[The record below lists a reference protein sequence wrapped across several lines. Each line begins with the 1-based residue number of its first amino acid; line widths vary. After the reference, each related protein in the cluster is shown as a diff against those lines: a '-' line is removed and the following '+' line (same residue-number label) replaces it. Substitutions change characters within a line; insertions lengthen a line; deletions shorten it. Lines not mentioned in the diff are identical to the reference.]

1 MKIYIGPYKNWFGPY
16 QLAEK
21 LMFWT
26 DKYED
31 DRVHAFG
38 HFLATGKRYDK
49 NEVGKMS
56 DDSETLL
63 YRFLKWVDSFKKR
76 RVYIKID
83 KYDTWSMDNTL
94 AHIILPMLKQM
105 QATKHGGPQVDD
117 EDVPE
122 ELKSTSAPAKE
133 NEWDTDEHWF
143 KRWDWI
149 LGEMIFAFE
158 CKLDDSWQDKFRS
171 GEHDLIWI
179 ENKEHQFANPKT
191 GVMEST
197 YRMEKGPNDTYECD
211 YEGMKV
217 VETRIQN
224 GFRLFGKYYQ
234 ALWD

>member
-1 MKIYIGPYKNWFGPY
+1 MKVYIGPYKNWFGPY

-21 LMFWT
+21 LLFWM
-26 DKYED
+26 DKHED
-31 DRVHAFG
+31 DRVHKLG
-38 HFLATGKRYDK
+38 NFLANGSFEDTKNALSDK
-49 NEVGKMS
+49 DEHK
-56 DDSETLL
+56 TLL
-63 YRFLKWVDSFKKR
+63 YRFMLWFESKR
-76 RVYIKID
+76 KRTIKVRID

-94 AHIILPMLKQM
+94 AHIILPMLKQL
-105 QATKHGGPQVDD
+105 QETKHGGPQVDD

-122 ELKSTSAPAKE
+122 ELKSTSAPTRE

-143 KRWDWI
+143 KRWDWVMN
-149 LGEMIFAFE
+149 EMIFAFE
-158 CKLDDSWQDKFRS
+158 CNLDDSWQDKFRS

-179 ENKEHQFANPKT
+179 EDKERQFPNPKT
-191 GVMEST
+191 GVMESL

-217 VETRIQN
+217 VETRIRN